1 MDASVLGASPFV
13 ISSRAFP
20 GPHSESGRRSRPL
33 FFPPDTNTEGEKKGI
48 MMKKV
53 VYGVAIVSIAFC
65 VGGLTGCQALEAAKN
80 NVVTGIAASG
90 LKSDIDA
97 RCKQY
102 EESNDGAGM
111 KTYLDGLLKAEP
123 KPEGWNDS
131 VVELVNS
138 WLAKANS
145 MIRRSQVQSTYDKYI
160 ANGEVD
166 KAKEYLTKILAAKGK
181 VANWDELVEKLAQ
194 ELLAK
199 VNGELLKFRC
209 AKIWEEVKAALDK
222 RDFATARKLTA
233 TAKPYADEAIR
244 NDIQAYRIGILN
256 EIINPYQC
264 DWTIYQMKSKVAMLK
279 ESGKEN
285 EVGVYLKSVELVKDD
300 IPSIEEKVRGIK
312 PGLENL
318 YWLDDRIQI
327 YLSQNIAEIQRILDE
342 RSVGGE
348 HRDYKEVYDL
358 VDAAVAEMKLYNPTR
373 TKREVEWEERMK
385 SVRRVMTTTEA
396 NAAISAAKAELSK

>member
-1 MDASVLGASPFV
+1 
-13 ISSRAFP
+13 
-20 GPHSESGRRSRPL
+20 
-33 FFPPDTNTEGEKKGI
+33 
-48 MMKKV
+48 MKKL

-65 VGGLTGCQALEAAKN
+65 VGGLTGCQALEAVKN

-102 EESNDGAGM
+102 EEKNDGVGM
-111 KTYLDGLLKAEP
+111 KAYLDGLLTAEP

-138 WLAKANS
+138 WLAKANF
-145 MIRRSQVQSTYDKYI
+145 MIRRSQIQSAYDKYI

-181 VANWDELVEKLAQ
+181 VSNWDESIEKLVQ

-199 VNGELLKFRC
+199 INGELLKFRC
-209 AKIWEEVKAALDK
+209 AAIWAEVKAALDQ

-244 NDIQAYRIGILN
+244 NDILAYRIGILN
-256 EIINPYQC
+256 EIVNPYQC
-264 DWTIYQMKSKVAMLK
+264 DWTIYQMKSRVATLK

-285 EVGVYLKSVELVKDD
+285 EVGAYLKSVEFVKDD
-300 IPSIEEKVRGIK
+300 IPSIEEKVREIK

-318 YWLDDRIQI
+318 YWLDDRIQT
-327 YLSQNIAEIQRILDE
+327 YLSQNIAEIQKILDE

-348 HRDYKEVYDL
+348 YRDYKEVWDL

-373 TKREVEWEERMK
+373 TEHEKAWEASMK
-385 SVRRVMTTTEA
+385 SVRRVMTTA
-396 NAAISAAKAELSK
+396 DVNAAISAAKAELSE